1 MSMLSES
8 RRSEPKQVEVEIHD
22 PSGDLAL
29 SGTLHL
35 PNHLS
40 GFVLFAHGSG
50 SSKQSPRNQKVA
62 KELAEHRIGSLLF
75 DLLTPS
81 EEAERKN
88 VFNIGMLAARLV
100 MATGWLR
107 LQSFYQDEPIAYF
120 GASTGSAA
128 ALMAAYQEG
137 ERISGIVSRGGRPDL
152 VPNAMLMKIQ
162 APVLLLVGGLD
173 AHVLELNRKTAHVLP
188 HSKLSVVEGA
198 THLFEESGAMEKIST
213 EALSWFQKC
222 FREKEL
228 EKLINLQ

>member
-1 MSMLSES
+1 MSMLSET

-22 PSGDLAL
+22 PSGDLTL
-29 SGTLHL
+29 SGTLYL
-35 PNHLS
+35 PHHLS
-40 GFVLFAHGSG
+40 GIVLFAHGSG
-50 SSKQSPRNQKVA
+50 SSRHSPRNQKVA

-75 DLLTPS
+75 DLLTLS
-81 EEAERKN
+81 EETERKN

-137 ERISGIVSRGGRPDL
+137 NRISGVVSRGGRPDL
-152 VPNAMLMKIQ
+152 VPNAMLLKIQ
-162 APVLLLVGGLD
+162 SPVLLLVGGLD
-173 AHVLELNRKTAHVLP
+173 SHVLELNRKTAQVLP
-188 HSKLSVVEGA
+188 HSKLVVVEGA
-198 THLFEESGAMEKIST
+198 THLFEESGAMEKVSA
-213 EALSWFQKC
+213 EALAWFQKC